1 MKHILLTILLFT
13 LQSEL
18 SFAEVTGFTAD
29 EVQILEYCIENVDT
43 NALCTNAI
51 PVIIGGE
58 GGGVPSGDKMKKEE
72 ALAYIDV
79 QNADILN
86 INDYKQELGRIAF
99 KELTGLDLSGNPQAQ
114 KLFKICL
121 EEVCND
127 QAKSNAV
134 FSIVKENMLQ
144 NKTNLILPETNLAF
158 RTIFGGEGGN

>member
-18 SFAEVTGFTAD
+18 SFAEVKELTVD
-29 EVQILEYCIENVDT
+29 EVQILEYCIENVET
-43 NALCTNAI
+43 NELCQNAI

-58 GGGVPSGDKMKKEE
+58 GGGVPAGDKMKQE

-79 QNADILN
+79 QDTDVLKAR
-86 INDYKQELGRIAF
+86 DYKQELGRVAF
-99 KELTGLDLSGNPQAQ
+99 KELTGLDLSGNPRDQ

-121 EEVCND
+121 EEACGNQVMP
-127 QAKSNAV
+127 NAV
-134 FSIVKENMLQ
+134 FGIIKENMLQ
-144 NKTNLILPETNLAF
+144 NKTNLILSETSLAF